1 MPPFAPVT
9 MPPSAADFSCLHPW
23 QAIPLWAAW
32 WRSLPG
38 DAGFEVMLQAAP
50 GVQRLPAGLNFPCG
64 LHLRWTSEALSLA
77 PGAAGWRNPRGEIG
91 SDWVA
96 WENALIDAPEDA
108 RKGVVPFAA
117 PVQWALASAACVT
130 GQEGGIDALLLEL
143 QAVSPLGQALAVP
156 ARYLMGERDMA
167 GKPGMQQLCSDPR
180 AGDDRCWQT
189 LLAASPV
196 PAAEASPG
204 LDALRAAWEPLFP
217 RPESALPPL
226 DLRLDGASYVAAWQA
241 RSADALLPYWQ
252 RLAWV
257 YGLALAMPDGDDAHW
272 LPVAIDDWPNDMPGQ
287 QQALQALLADG
298 PLRAAQRRTQDE
310 LATLQGHTGDA
321 AARLDA
327 LYAAERAAARPL
339 AEIPLY
345 AGYLR
350 LSCQQLVCLPQTA
363 QQALADPRLPYA
375 PEAVDAAV
383 VERLARRI
391 ARVFNAPPLQA
402 PADLAQTPCRETP
415 IVWRTSLAGL
425 CERRNS
431 HGMADRWCDEAG
443 QLRPPADLPEWRF
456 DGFCGRL
463 RVTLENGENW
473 VVTVLA
479 PGHFVAALIGM
490 AQ

>member
-1 MPPFAPVT
+1 MT
-9 MPPSAADFSCLHPW
+9 PPSVAELPLLTPW
-23 QAIPLWAAW
+23 QNIPLWADWPPTLLQMASGPAVL
-32 WRSLPG
+32 SL
-38 DAGFEVMLQAAP
+38 
-50 GVQRLPAGLNFPCG
+50 
-64 LHLRWTSEALSLA
+64 EALRDA
-77 PGAAGWRNPRGEIG
+77 WR
-91 SDWVA
+91 
-96 WENALIDAPEDA
+96 
-108 RKGVVPFAA
+108 
-117 PVQWALASAACVT
+117 PV
-130 GQEGGIDALLLEL
+130 
-143 QAVSPLGQALAVP
+143 
-156 ARYLMGERDMA
+156 
-167 GKPGMQQLCSDPR
+167 
-180 AGDDRCWQT
+180 
-189 LLAASPV
+189 
-196 PAAEASPG
+196 
-204 LDALRAAWEPLFP
+204 FP
-217 RPESALPPL
+217 RPEKSLPPL
-226 DLRLDGASYVAAWQA
+226 PISLNGPDYIAAWQA
-241 RSADALLPYWQ
+241 RCADVLLPYWQ

-257 YGLALAMPDGDDAHW
+257 YGLALAMPEGDDAHW
-272 LPVAIDDWPNDMPGQ
+272 LPVAIDDWPNDMPAQ

-298 PLRAAQRRTQDE
+298 PLRAAHRCTQDE
-310 LATLQGHTGDA
+310 LAAPQGRTGDA
-321 AARLDA
+321 VARLDA

-363 QQALADPRLPYA
+363 QQALADPRVPYA
-375 PEAVDAAV
+375 PEAVDSAV

-479 PGHFVAALIGM
+479 PGHFVAALMITSNDP
-490 AQ
+490 

>member
-1 MPPFAPVT
+1 
-9 MPPSAADFSCLHPW
+9 MPPSAADFSCLRPW

-38 DAGFEVMLQAAP
+38 EAGFEVMLQAAP
-50 GVQRLPAGLNFPCG
+50 GVQRLPAGLNFPGG
-64 LHLRWTSEALSLA
+64 LHLRWTSETLSLA

-130 GQEGGIDALLLEL
+130 VQEGGIDALLLEL
-143 QAVSPLGQALAVP
+143 QAVSPLGQALAKP
-156 ARYLMGERDMA
+156 ARYLMGERDVA
-167 GKPGMQQLCSDPR
+167 GRPSLQRRRSDPR
-180 AGDDRCWQT
+180 VGDGRCWQT
-189 LLAASPV
+189 LLAASPL

-204 LDALRAAWEPLFP
+204 LDALRAAWGPLFP

-257 YGLALAMPDGDDAHW
+257 YGLALAMPDADDAGW
-272 LPVAIDDWPNDMPGQ
+272 LAVEIEDWPADMAA
-287 QQALQALLADG
+287 QQATLQALLADG
-298 PLRAAQRRTQDE
+298 PLRAAMRRTQAGLDT
-310 LATLQGHTGDA
+310 LAGDGDA
-321 AARLDA
+321 GQAQQAA
-327 LYAAERAAARPL
+327 LYEAERTAARPL

-350 LSCQQLVCLPQTA
+350 VSCQQLLCLPHA
-363 QQALADPRLPYA
+363 DDRALADPQLPYA
-375 PEAVDAAV
+375 PEAVDTDTVA
-383 VERLARRI
+383 RLARRI
-391 ARVFNAPPLQA
+391 ARLFNAPPVQA
-402 PADLAQTPCRETP
+402 PADLALVPSRAAP
-415 IVWRTSLAGL
+415 IVWPTSLAGL
-425 CERRNS
+425 CERRAS
-431 HGMADRWCDEAG
+431 HGMADRWCDDQG
-443 QLRPPADLPEWRF
+443 RIRPPSDLPAWRF

-473 VVTVLA
+473 VLTVLA
-479 PGHFVAALIGM
+479 PGHFVSTLSSLTAGHA
-490 AQ
+490 